1 MENIIKRPVQ
11 KTQFHDVQSFGLPN
25 INYSL
30 LHDQQHRAHI
40 MVSEHTS
47 SLSWSHIID
56 GIWYTQWPINFG
68 QYKKCWQKWF

>member
-56 GIWYTQWPINFG
+56 GI
-68 QYKKCWQKWF
+68 